1 MAPHLPHLPNRPF
14 LSCKSKALR
23 PEPTRED
30 SGSTTGSETTFSSSP
45 STKSSKFSFTK
56 LSLHDHVRRGS
67 QDDSSTNS
75 RRQSQDDTG
84 SYTLPQHS
92 DPISLCEAAAHL
104 ALAVPG
110 PPLDVL
116 RKDLMPQLYWEN
128 GYALRVNTR
137 ENLNGVDELMEVAK
151 RFRERFMVRLST
163 PSRAALLSVAFP
175 TSPFPQ
181 LPSLSFSAIAFFPA
195 FLTKHLLS
203 QTVRLKFRT
212 HLMDM
217 DGTA

>member
-30 SGSTTGSETTFSSSP
+30 SGSTTGSETTSSSHP

-67 QDDSSTNS
+67 QDDSSTKS
-75 RRQSQDDTG
+75 RRQSQEDTG

-116 RKDLMPQLYWEN
+116 RKELMPQLYWEN

-151 RFRERFMVRLST
+151 RFRERFMVRHCIPSHAIALSVVFS
-163 PSRAALLSVAFP
+163 PSPSSQLPFLSFAALA
-175 TSPFPQ
+175 
-181 LPSLSFSAIAFFPA
+181 SF
-195 FLTKHLLS
+195 LL
-203 QTVRLKFRT
+203 F
-212 HLMDM
+212 
-217 DGTA
+217 